1 MAPNGNGGLYGAL
14 QRNGLIM
21 PFVKL
26 LIHIS
31 LDLQKQRIMI
41 SLVNMLQRLIIV
53 EKFSSYSQAHPKENV
68 GVHIL
73 RNGKP
78 HMIEYSEINPDM
90 ANLRD
95 NEGNLVYDSANIVN
109 IIFKV
114 SYLEEIASAKKKELA
129 QKYSIN

>member
-1 MAPNGNGGLYGAL
+1 M
-14 QRNGLIM
+14 
-21 PFVKL
+21 
-26 LIHIS
+26 
-31 LDLQKQRIMI
+31 
-41 SLVNMLQRLIIV
+41 
-53 EKFSSYSQAHPKENV
+53 

-78 HMIEYSEINPDM
+78 HMIEYSEINPEM

-114 SYLEEIASAKKKELA
+114 SFLEEIASNKKKELA